1 MGWIISSAN
10 EWEDCCVC
18 VCVCVCARLCLTLR
32 NFMDC
37 SPSGSS
43 VHGFPKQEYWSG
55 LPWPSPG
62 DLLNPGIEPWS
73 LAGGFFTASATWEA
87 LKVCVPCVRA
97 TG

>member
-1 MGWIISSAN
+1 M
-10 EWEDCCVC
+10 C

-62 DLLNPGIEPWS
+62 DFPNHGIKPASLTS
-73 LAGGFFTASATWEA
+73 LALAGRFFTTNATWDA
-87 LKVCVPCVRA
+87 LMEELFQLF
-97 TG
+97 